1 MNDVERIKTALTDLL
16 NTLGF
21 EESISK
27 NVRNEIQLIRKNLW
41 QPIEPTQPEGYQG
54 LNKWYWC
61 NDVVFYVLKQN
72 GKDLFGYGYVKHEN
86 KWNYE
91 DTHMHHLLKDDNIRP
106 ATESE
111 IKEAILKGC
120 EQHGIAEGARVK
132 CLYNEEILTVPTII
146 EIDYQASINNAWIAL
161 KKENDLINVFDNG
174 KFAEVVKEEK
184 EKYRLGRKQQRAI
197 LETQTGKEYLLFPQG
212 HEDTARCFL
221 RYLNGG
227 DLSKNELI
235 KIIGSLNKPSV
246 NMIDCDEAKKL
257 KELLKECL
265 ELFAKIDEENILP
278 PFLNISIDE
287 ISTKLKNTLL

>member
-1 MNDVERIKTALTDLL
+1 MNDIERIEKTLHDVIDYLVLTSGEVDKIGALKDIRR
-16 NTLGF
+16 
-21 EESISK
+21 S
-27 NVRNEIQLIRKNLW
+27 LIA
-41 QPIEPTQPEGYQG
+41 EPAQPEGYQG

-91 DTHMHHLLKDDNIRP
+91 DTHMHHLLNDDNIRP
-106 ATESE
+106 ADESE

-120 EQHGIAEGARVK
+120 ERHGIVEGARVRSLNNHSK
-132 CLYNEEILTVPTII
+132 HKIESNVSYYHKEDNKLYL
-146 EIDYQASINNAWIAL
+146 DGA
-161 KKENDLINVFDNG
+161 KVFDNG

-257 KELLKECL
+257 KELLKECAL
-265 ELFAKIDEENILP
+265 IIKSSMDNYVSYSSRILMENL
-278 PFLNISIDE
+278 L
-287 ISTKLKNTLL
+287 TKLNKHLNHE

>member
-1 MNDVERIKTALTDLL
+1 MNDIERIEKTLHDVIDYLVLTSGEVDKIGALKD
-16 NTLGF
+16 
-21 EESISK
+21 IR
-27 NVRNEIQLIRKNLW
+27 RNLID
-41 QPIEPTQPEGYQG
+41 EPTHPLGYQA

-72 GKDLFGYGYVKHEN
+72 GKDLFGYGYVKHVN

-91 DTHMHHLLKDDNIRP
+91 DAHMHHLLKDDNIRP

-120 EQHGIAEGARVK
+120 EQNGIVEGATVK
-132 CLYNEEILTVPTII
+132 IDDSFLKFEIENFNDVYYHVKHNRLF
-146 EIDYQASINNAWIAL
+146 INDI
-161 KKENDLINVFDNG
+161 KVFDNG

-257 KELLKECL
+257 KELLKECAL
-265 ELFAKIDEENILP
+265 IIKSSMDNYVSYSSRILMENL
-278 PFLNISIDE
+278 L
-287 ISTKLKNTLL
+287 TKLNKHLNHE

>member
-1 MNDVERIKTALTDLL
+1 MNDIERIEKTLHDVIDYLVLTSGEVDKIGALKD
-16 NTLGF
+16 
-21 EESISK
+21 IR
-27 NVRNEIQLIRKNLW
+27 RNLID
-41 QPIEPTQPEGYQG
+41 EPTHPLGYQA

-72 GKDLFGYGYVKHEN
+72 GKDLFGYGYVKHVN

-120 EQHGIAEGARVK
+120 EQHGIVDGARVK
-132 CLYNEEILTVPTII
+132 CLYTEEILTVPTII
-146 EIDYQASINNAWIAL
+146 EIDYQTSINNAWIVL

-257 KELLKECL
+257 KELLKECAL
-265 ELFAKIDEENILP
+265 IIKSSMDNYVSYSSRILMENL
-278 PFLNISIDE
+278 L
-287 ISTKLKNTLL
+287 TKLNKHLNHE

>member
-1 MNDVERIKTALTDLL
+1 MNDIERIEKTLHDVIDYLVLTSGEVDKIGALKD
-16 NTLGF
+16 
-21 EESISK
+21 IR
-27 NVRNEIQLIRKNLW
+27 RNLID
-41 QPIEPTQPEGYQG
+41 EPTHPLGYQA

-72 GKDLFGYGYVKHEN
+72 GKDLFGYGYVKHVN

-120 EQHGIAEGARVK
+120 EQNGIVEGATVK
-132 CLYNEEILTVPTII
+132 IDDSFLKFEIENFNDVYYHVKHNRLF
-146 EIDYQASINNAWIAL
+146 INDI
-161 KKENDLINVFDNG
+161 KVFDNG

-257 KELLKECL
+257 KELLKECAL
-265 ELFAKIDEENILP
+265 IIKSSMDNYVSYSSRILMENL
-278 PFLNISIDE
+278 L
-287 ISTKLKNTLL
+287 TKLNKHLNHE